1 MLNCTTYVNYV
12 VKLHVSKKFVAK
24 NRLIAFKGTTFG
36 DPLFIQGV
44 FFTVLVADLSALRG
58 QYGC

>member
-44 FFTVLVADLSALRG
+44 FFKIKKSNDD
-58 QYGC
+58 YII